1 MSDEEIRQAYVALFR
16 SDGMQVP
23 EITKDLEKLAAMS
36 DEEVN
41 AELRKMGATDEEIR
55 QMDEWAKGLVEKMC
69 RPGATPLAERST
81 DLEKP

>member
-16 SDGMQVP
+16 SDGIQVP

-55 QMDEWAKGLVEKMC
+55 KMDEWAKGLVEEMC
-69 RPGATPLAERST
+69 RPVRR
-81 DLEKP
+81 